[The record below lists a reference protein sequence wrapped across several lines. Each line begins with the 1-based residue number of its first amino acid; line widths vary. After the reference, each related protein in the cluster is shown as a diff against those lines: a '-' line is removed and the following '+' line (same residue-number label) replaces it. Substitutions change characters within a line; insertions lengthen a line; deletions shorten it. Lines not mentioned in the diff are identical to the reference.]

1 MLSQSGL
8 NRSAVCLPA
17 WRAFSRWSQSS
28 GRTFFRYFGG
38 DGGSTYWGGDAG
50 STAFSF
56 TVERLGST
64 TGGFLLRA
72 RSSSSMMLGA
82 RNAARLAARKR
93 KKYCA
98 NSCSARPRAAKGR

>member
-1 MLSQSGL
+1 MVDDVL
-8 NRSAVCLPA
+8 R
-17 WRAFSRWSQSS
+17 
-28 GRTFFRYFGG
+28 G
-38 DGGSTYWGGDAG
+38 DGG

-82 RNAARLAARKR
+82 RNAARLAARQ
-93 KKYCA
+93 KKKNWSGWCQLMFSFRA
-98 NSCSARPRAAKGR
+98 TRAAKGR